1 MRSAFPPTQCPDCV
15 ALSRNNTTDG
25 LSGFW
30 AAQDLTFIIQSNELG
45 LSIIPAISYPA
56 RSQPSWSDF
65 WFLILCLI
73 FLIFQTHLLLAGSSP
88 EAGLQCSSGEHRCD
102 TVGSEW
108 TSQTNISP
116 TERKIKIQARPHQEL
131 HRTEQMSPAVRWYSQ
146 VSGLATNGQ
155 SF

>member
-15 ALSRNNTTDG
+15 PLSRNNTTDG

-45 LSIIPAISYPA
+45 LSIIPAITYPA
-56 RSQPSWSDF
+56 RSQPKLKWF
-65 WFLILCLI
+65 WILFLI